1 MRTRIIMEILMEGDA
16 QGCKEIVAVE
26 LEQNLLEIGPA
37 RVRCLGATVEEDEQ
51 MRMDGG
57 RTSPPLRRSLSPVA
71 RRLSGRPGK

>member
-1 MRTRIIMEILMEGDA
+1 MRTKILMEIIMEGDA

-26 LEQNLLEIGPA
+26 LERILLPIGPA

-57 RTSPPLRRSLSPVA
+57 RGNGLPRRPSAS
-71 RRLSGRPGK
+71 SQ

>member
-1 MRTRIIMEILMEGDA
+1 MRTKILMEILMEGDA

-26 LEQNLLEIGPA
+26 LERILLPIGPA

-57 RTSPPLRRSLSPVA
+57 RAGSLSRFATAPS
-71 RRLSGRPGK
+71 RREPGRG